1 MVGGIREICTS
12 SGSESK
18 AQGLDHACPLGPGAR
33 SARLLFSVLRFR
45 RLGLSHSFTFRDLE
59 TLGGHRD
66 WFGKS
71 WEGLLGRSWPGGK
84 VEGYSDFCPPDHGL
98 VRSSCM
104 LT

>member
-1 MVGGIREICTS
+1 MYECILLTGKTGQCSDVAPDEREA
-12 SGSESK
+12 E
-18 AQGLDHACPLGPGAR
+18 PGAG
-33 SARLLFSVLRFR
+33 LLGNVTC
-45 RLGLSHSFTFRDLE
+45 TFRDFE
-59 TLGGHRD
+59 TLGGQKD

-104 LT
+104 HT